1 MPSMPLKTPRMIPDS
16 WDHVNFEQFRGIVP
30 GSPVTQILAVLLN
43 KPESEV
49 LLMDLNISEAFEKL
63 AFLDTPVPQSVITK
77 ESDDQPLNL
86 EAESIAQYEDMR
98 LYAKQMKGPIEA
110 PIPEDFAHYPVIF
123 ATYFQKPYD
132 SDTVDKLIP
141 DVEQMPCG
149 PVIGTVQYYLKEMK
163 RIDEK
168 WAALFPTDDY
178 TADQKAAGFPQMAEF
193 FGHYGSLLFA
203 ERNSKWSRDEWC
215 TKSVAEFKYFMLYLS
230 REGKANKA
238 YSDGQQ
244 QRAQS
249 KVKKR

>member
-1 MPSMPLKTPRMIPDS
+1 MIPDS
-16 WDHVNFEQFRGIVP
+16 WASVTFSQFRRIVP

-49 LLMDLNISEAFEKL
+49 LLMDLNISEAFERL
-63 AFLDTPVPQSVITK
+63 AFLDTPVPQSIITK
-77 ESDDQPLNL
+77 ASDGQPLNL

-98 LYAKQMKGPIEA
+98 LYAKQMKGEA
-110 PIPEDFAHYPVIF
+110 EDFAHYPVIF
-123 ATYFQKPYD
+123 ATYFQRPYD
-132 SDTVDKLIP
+132 ADTVDTLIP
-141 DVEQMPCG
+141 SVEQMPCG
-149 PVIGTVQYYLKEMK
+149 VVIGTVQYYLKEMK

-178 TADQKAAGFPQMAEF
+178 TADQKAAGFPQLSEF